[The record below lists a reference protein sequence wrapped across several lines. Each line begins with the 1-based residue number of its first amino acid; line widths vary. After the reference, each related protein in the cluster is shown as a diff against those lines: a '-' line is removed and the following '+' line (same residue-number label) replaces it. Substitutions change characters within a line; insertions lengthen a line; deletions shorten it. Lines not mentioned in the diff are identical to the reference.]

1 MADSPATPGYTIL
14 ALLRRTVLF
23 TRHTKSIYNTSLS
36 ISFHSVTYGVGGEG
50 STLSSFEI
58 TVHFFTIFLF
68 FCPFGEE
75 ELSNTSE
82 GHLSLVKEALLCWDC
97 VYECC
102 VSVEW
107 LHRSVYCGKL
117 NFVSVAFEG
126 SLDVVSVICPLVSN
140 GWLVARG
147 RGTGWFSLLSES

>member
-23 TRHTKSIYNTSLS
+23 TRHTKM
-36 ISFHSVTYGVGGEG
+36 TYGVGGEG
-50 STLSSFEI
+50 STLSSF
-58 TVHFFTIFLF
+58 
-68 FCPFGEE
+68 E